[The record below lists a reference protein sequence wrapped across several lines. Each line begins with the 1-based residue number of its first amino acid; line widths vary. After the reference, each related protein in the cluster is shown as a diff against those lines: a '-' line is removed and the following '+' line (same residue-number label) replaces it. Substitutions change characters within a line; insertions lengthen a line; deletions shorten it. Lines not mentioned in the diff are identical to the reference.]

1 MAEIE
6 IKVEC
11 KTEPDDN
18 SDEVLYNLLEERDE
32 EMTVKEEN
40 FDGAVEEFVVKTEIT
55 EQSPEGNGSK
65 WLTHRLSS
73 NTIYLYHLF

>member
-11 KTEPDDN
+11 KTEPEDN

-32 EMTVKEEN
+32 VVTVKEEN

-55 EQSPEGNGSK
+55 DQSPEGNASK

-73 NTIYLYHLF
+73 NTIYL

>member
-1 MAEIE
+1 MAEIV

-11 KTEPDDN
+11 KTEPEDN

-32 EMTVKEEN
+32 KVTVKEEN
-40 FDGAVEEFVVKTEIT
+40 FDGAVEEFFVKTEIT
-55 EQSPEGNGSK
+55 EQSPEGNASK

-73 NTIYLYHLF
+73 KTIYLYHLF